1 MIEVILMEPR
11 KQENIGSIAR
21 VMKNFGFENLVLVNP
36 RCKIGITAYKVVKH
50 GKNILEKTKIKG
62 ISHLKKLDYLV
73 GTTAILGTEYNIP
86 RSPITAEQLALK
98 IKSIINKK
106 KIKIGL
112 LIGREGSGLNNKEI
126 NLCDILVTIPASK
139 NYPTFNVSHALTII
153 LYEIFK
159 KLNVDKSN
167 SHINFATKEDK
178 EIILKYI
185 NQILNRMEFTTR
197 GKKET
202 QKRVW
207 KRIIGKAIPTK
218 RESFVVMGFL
228 RKLIK

>member
-50 GKNILEKTKIKG
+50 GKNILEKTKIKDF
-62 ISHLKKLDYLV
+62 SHLKKFDYLV
-73 GTTAILGTEYNIP
+73 GTTAILGTDYNIP

-98 IKSIINKK
+98 IKNIINKK
-106 KIKIGL
+106 NIKIGL

-159 KLNVDKSN
+159 KSSVDKSN
-167 SHINFATKEDK
+167 SHINFATKKEK

-185 NQILNRMEFTTR
+185 NQILNRMEFATKE
-197 GKKET
+197 KKEN

-207 KRIIGKAIPTK
+207 KRIIGKAMPTK
-218 RESFVVMGFL
+218 REAFVVMGFL

>member
-86 RSPITAEQLALK
+86 RSPITAEQLELK
-98 IKSIINKK
+98 VKVKKPKISIKNI
-106 KIKIGL
+106 
-112 LIGREGSGLNNKEI
+112 
-126 NLCDILVTIPASK
+126 
-139 NYPTFNVSHALTII
+139 
-153 LYEIFK
+153 
-159 KLNVDKSN
+159 
-167 SHINFATKEDK
+167 
-178 EIILKYI
+178 
-185 NQILNRMEFTTR
+185 
-197 GKKET
+197 
-202 QKRVW
+202 
-207 KRIIGKAIPTK
+207 
-218 RESFVVMGFL
+218 SFV
-228 RKLIK
+228 

>member
-126 NLCDILVTIPASK
+126 NLSDILVTIPASK

-159 KLNVDKSN
+159 KSSVDKSN
-167 SHINFATKEDK
+167 SHINFATKKDK

-185 NQILNRMEFTTR
+185 HQTLNKMEFATKK
-197 GKKET
+197 KKEI

-207 KRIIGKAIPTK
+207 KRIIGKAMPTK
-218 RESFVVMGFL
+218 REAFVVMGFL